1 MKIANIKSNKWNK
14 LHSWINKKK
23 YYVAMKSKYIKSNY
37 LIFLSF
43 LIDGLTEFP
52 KLTPNKHCES

>member
-1 MKIANIKSNKWNK
+1 
-14 LHSWINKKK
+14 
-23 YYVAMKSKYIKSNY
+23 MKSKYIKSNY